1 MHKKNSLQF
10 IEGESCFWRLLWF
23 SSPLGDR
30 GASYVQ
36 RAEPGCG
43 GHTAHPLTDGCV
55 AGLGGGRQGLPAS
68 ERSCGF
74 DHILGGR
81 RLSSNI

>member
-1 MHKKNSLQF
+1 MQH
-10 IEGESCFWRLLWF
+10 
-23 SSPLGDR
+23 
-30 GASYVQ
+30 
-36 RAEPGCG
+36 AEPGCG

>member
-1 MHKKNSLQF
+1 MQ
-10 IEGESCFWRLLWF
+10 
-23 SSPLGDR
+23 P
-30 GASYVQ
+30 
-36 RAEPGCG
+36 AEPGCG
-43 GHTAHPLTDGCV
+43 GHIAHPLTDGCV
-55 AGLGGGRQGLPAS
+55 AGLGGGRHGLPAS